1 MGCRCVPPVLLL
13 TVKLGN
19 QSRRGRFQRATMMP
33 LASLTVTFLPL
44 CILSSLATVR
54 GHTYLTEP
62 LFLPF
67 SDLAALGGDS
77 LQWPNAPP
85 VGDHKIKTFAVNCD
99 QDGVEVVMEARLLDP
114 AVPVEPGRLRLGP
127 VGAARDPRCAAT
139 VAGNGDYVITAPLAA
154 CGSAVTSIHSAVLY
168 NNFLQ
173 YSPPPPPPPTSP
185 GDQLQAEGVS
195 IPVVCEYRRRY
206 PVSSPALKPTWIPPI
221 SGQST
226 HLLMG
231 FHLRLMTND
240 WSRERKSSAYFLG
253 EVVNV
258 EASVDH
264 HHLPLR
270 LYADSCVATL
280 TSDVNSHPRHPFI
293 DRHGCFTDS
302 QLDGSSSRFLP
313 RVQDELLHIQL
324 EPFLFRQDHRHT
336 IYITCYLEA
345 EPSSNKPPGKKA
357 CWFDGGRWRSAD
369 GDDHVCGSCG
379 AVKET
384 NHIRGAKSN
393 RKRALR
399 SNTEPRPTGLHQTI
413 LGPIIFLPFKIPTS
427 VLK

>member
-1 MGCRCVPPVLLL
+1 
-13 TVKLGN
+13 
-19 QSRRGRFQRATMMP
+19 MP
-33 LASLTVTFLPL
+33 LASLALTLLPL
-44 CILSSLATVR
+44 CFLSTLVTTR

-62 LFLPF
+62 LFLSF
-67 SDLAALGGDS
+67 SDLAALDGVS
-77 LQWPNAPP
+77 PQRPNAPP
-85 VGDHKIKTFAVNCD
+85 LGGDAKIKTFAVHCHED
-99 QDGVEVVMEARLLDP
+99 RVEVVLNAHLLDP
-114 AVPVEPGRLRLGP
+114 GVPVEPARLRLGP

-139 VAGNGDYVITAPLAA
+139 VAGNGDYVIRAPLTE
-154 CGSAVTSIHSAVLY
+154 CGGEVTFIHSAVLY

-173 YSPPPPPPPTSP
+173 YSPPPPPTSP
-185 GDQLQAEGVS
+185 GDQLQAEGVA
-195 IPVVCEYRRRY
+195 IPVVCEYERRY

-221 SGQST
+221 SVQST

-240 WSRERKSSAYFLG
+240 WSRERKTPVYFLG
-253 EVVNV
+253 EAMNV
-258 EASVDH
+258 EASVVH

-270 LYADSCVATL
+270 LYADTCVATL

-293 DRHGCFTDS
+293 DHHGCFTDS

-345 EPSSNKPPGKKA
+345 EPSTNKPPGKKA
-357 CWFDGGRWRSAD
+357 CWFERGRWRSAD
-369 GDDHVCGSCG
+369 GDDSVCASCSG
-379 AVKET
+379 VNET
-384 NHIRGAKSN
+384 NHISGATSN

-399 SNTEPRPTGLHQTI
+399 SKTEPRPTGLHGTI
-413 LGPIIFLPFKIPTS
+413 LGPIIFLPFKKQTS
-427 VLK
+427 ALK

>member
-1 MGCRCVPPVLLL
+1 MLLL

-154 CGSAVTSIHSAVLY
+154 CGSAVTV
-168 NNFLQ
+168 
-173 YSPPPPPPPTSP
+173 
-185 GDQLQAEGVS
+185 
-195 IPVVCEYRRRY
+195 
-206 PVSSPALKPTWIPPI
+206 
-221 SGQST
+221 
-226 HLLMG
+226 
-231 FHLRLMTND
+231 
-240 WSRERKSSAYFLG
+240 G
-253 EVVNV
+253 E
-258 EASVDH
+258 
-264 HHLPLR
+264 
-270 LYADSCVATL
+270 T
-280 TSDVNSHPRHPFI
+280 
-293 DRHGCFTDS
+293 
-302 QLDGSSSRFLP
+302 
-313 RVQDELLHIQL
+313 
-324 EPFLFRQDHRHT
+324 
-336 IYITCYLEA
+336 
-345 EPSSNKPPGKKA
+345 
-357 CWFDGGRWRSAD
+357 
-369 GDDHVCGSCG
+369 
-379 AVKET
+379 
-384 NHIRGAKSN
+384 
-393 RKRALR
+393 
-399 SNTEPRPTGLHQTI
+399 
-413 LGPIIFLPFKIPTS
+413 
-427 VLK
+427 